1 MDTCIIHKIV
11 EIPTQYVLKILPDPI
26 INKGFYSF
34 PFSIREYHI
43 QRSENCLSY
52 LMGQYFPVYF
62 YTQYLLSVDTKLY
75 NLYPIFAIRG
85 YQTV

>member
-11 EIPTQYVLKILPDPI
+11 EIPTHVLEMLPDPI

-43 QRSENCLSY
+43 QRSENCQSH

-62 YTQYLLSVDTKLY
+62 YTRYLLSVDIKLY
-75 NLYPIFAIRG
+75 NLYTIFANRRW
-85 YQTV
+85 QTL